1 MHLIIDLQE
10 YDRLK
15 DLSFAPGADVTGDT
29 LPINEFVVNVITDAE
44 IAAGQYAE
52 LRDELDNLWAKYWI
66 ISARRVTESAVRV
79 VARSEL
85 ALLDGV
91 TLPATMYAGTTAAA
105 LLEDVMVRKAG
116 AGIVA
121 PIDYALDSTLENIAI
136 SGFCP
141 KQSARERLQWVCM
154 AIGAYVKTAFN
165 AKTEILPIEND
176 ATPIP
181 LNKTFWRPSVT
192 EGELITE
199 VRVTAYSFTAG
210 TPSTTDQYVTD
221 AGGTHYIVQGQTISL
236 ANPNATGAE
245 PDNPV
250 EIEGVYLINGDNAS
264 AILSRMAACYFRNRT
279 VEADV
284 IDNAEFVPGQ
294 RVAVAVRA
302 DAMEG
307 GNIRSASFAFGKQAR
322 ARLTLVA
329 AEPMEAAKLTVEYLW
344 DGNKVHEDEYLLP
357 AGYDYTI
364 ENPYLDITLAAHR
377 YIFRPD
383 DATITGTMPALDGRV
398 QQSVGAA
405 LDLHKGILHVIS
417 VDSITEET
425 DKITIGVIA

>member
-1 MHLIIDLQE
+1 MHLIIDLAE

-15 DLSFAPGADVTGDT
+15 NLSFAPGADVTGDT
-29 LPINEFVVNVITDAE
+29 LPINEFSVDVITDAD
-44 IAAGQYAE
+44 IATGQYAE

-66 ISARRVTESAVRV
+66 VSARRVSESAVRV

-85 ALLDGV
+85 SLLDGV
-91 TLPATMYAGTTAAA
+91 TLPAVMYANTTAADV
-105 LLEDVMVRKAG
+105 LEDVMVRKAG

-121 PIDYALDSTLENIAI
+121 PIDYTLDSTLENIAI

-165 AKTEILPIEND
+165 DRTEILPIEDD

-181 LNKTFWRPSVT
+181 VDRTFWRPSVT
-192 EGELITE
+192 DGELITE
-199 VRVTAYSFTAG
+199 VLVTAYSFTAG

-221 AGGTHYIVQGQTISL
+221 DSGAHYIVQGQTISVE
-236 ANPNATGAE
+236 NPDASAAD

-284 IDNAEFVPGQ
+284 IDNAEYVPGQ
-294 RVAVAVRA
+294 RVAVAVSA
-302 DAMEG
+302 GEMEG
-307 GNIRSASFAFGKQAR
+307 GNIESASFAFGKQAR

-329 AEPMEAAKLTVEYLW
+329 AAPVEAAKLTVEYLW
-344 DGNKVHEDEYLLP
+344 DENKVHEDEYLLP
-357 AGYDYTI
+357 AGYAYTI

-377 YIFRPD
+377 YIFRPED
-383 DATITGTMPALDGRV
+383 ETITGIMPALDTIV
-398 QQSVGAA
+398 QQDVKAA
-405 LDLHKGILHVIS
+405 LHLYDGILTIIS
-417 VDSITEET
+417 VDNVTLN
-425 DKITIGVIA
+425 DKTAVIA